1 MENNYVTMCLA
12 DVIILLLNRLFNN
25 CIPRQQLGSCSVTR
39 PFLSVRVWL
48 VRLGLDVVCWGS
60 FNTPLASLNVHDSS
74 TPFASGVP
82 SLQTPSSPED
92 EGLPLLA
99 KWIWN
104 YSSSRIH
111 TCSQFGSQTTLKDYV
126 I

>member
-12 DVIILLLNRLFNN
+12 DVIILLLNHLFDN
-25 CIPRQQLGSCSVTR
+25 CTPWRQLGICSVTR

-48 VRLGLDVVCWGS
+48 VRLGLDVVWWGTS
-60 FNTPLASLNVHDSS
+60 NTPLASLDVHDSS
-74 TPFASGVP
+74 APFASGVP
-82 SLQTPSSPED
+82 SLQTSSSPED

-111 TCSQFGSQTTLKDYV
+111 TCSQFGSQTALKDYV